1 MATALRLPHWIALA
15 AAGGA
20 AFFAAARLAAP
31 DPDGDVALPV
41 ARADA
46 PRSAARAAPTAA
58 ADPARDRAAL
68 DPRTAPPIAGL
79 PQRTAID
86 VRSADAFKGMSW
98 NPPAPPPAPPPPAAI
113 AAPTPAPS
121 APPLPF
127 RFVGLLERKTDR
139 PTAFLAKGEAL
150 LVVHAGD
157 VIDNTYRVESLS
169 PAQIVVTYLP
179 LDQRQTLGVA
189 GGQQ

>member
-1 MATALRLPHWIALA
+1 MALF
-15 AAGGA
+15 AAGSA
-20 AFFAAARLAAP
+20 AYFAAARLAAP

-46 PRSAARAAPTAA
+46 PRGAARAAPTVA
-58 ADPARDRAAL
+58 ADSEGERLVRDR
-68 DPRTAPPIAGL
+68 RTVPPIAVP
-79 PQRTAID
+79 PQRAAID
-86 VRSADAFKGMSW
+86 VRGADAFVGMSW
-98 NPPAPPPAPPPPAAI
+98 NPPAPPPAPRPPAVI
-113 AAPTPAPS
+113 VAPPPAPS

-127 RFVGLLERKTDR
+127 RFVGLLEQKTDR

-150 LVVHAGD
+150 LVVRAGD

-169 PAQIVVTYLP
+169 PAQVVVTYLP
-179 LDQRQTLGVA
+179 LAQRQTLGVA